1 MSLDATPA
9 NHAQDRPF
17 PPTPAP
23 IHVPDEVLADLR
35 RRLELTRWPEDA
47 GNQDRYFGV
56 NRDWLQELV
65 DHWRSAYDWRRGEAA
80 INVYEHY
87 RSRSRACRCTS
98 CAGPESARTRPR

>member
-47 GNQDRYFGV
+47 GNQDR
-56 NRDWLQELV
+56 
-65 DHWRSAYDWRRGEAA
+65 
-80 INVYEHY
+80 
-87 RSRSRACRCTS
+87 SR
-98 CAGPESARTRPR
+98 